1 MVTLE
6 GVMRSQGRLVASDL
20 VPIRRR
26 RFQFSLATLL
36 TGAAVAACAMFAV
49 QWFAWWRRAEAAE
62 HAFIA
67 AEAKWE
73 AGIARFEEVRETSSR
88 WLDAE
93 SAVPF
98 SDERAAKIRYLARTA
113 RLEGRIA
120 GMLRTTMFTSQ
131 EAFQKHEQWA
141 LELRT
146 QREVLEADLG
156 VKAEDGK

>member
-1 MVTLE
+1 MFACAKE
-6 GVMRSQGRLVASDL
+6 
-20 VPIRRR
+20 RRC
-26 RFQFSLATLL
+26 RFQFSLAKLL
-36 TGAAVAACAMFAV
+36 AGTAVVACAVFAV
-49 QWFAWWRRAEAAE
+49 QWFASWRRAEAAE
-62 HAFIA
+62 HAFVA
-67 AEAKWE
+67 AEAKWN

-98 SDERAAKIRYLARTA
+98 ADERAAKICYLARTS

-120 GMLRTTMFTSQ
+120 AMLRTTMFTSQ

-146 QREVLEADLG
+146 QRVALEADLG
-156 VKAEDGK
+156 VKAEDEK